1 MTKQERLEFLRDLFN
16 LRNEMK
22 QTRLERVEKTEAMSV
37 KMQNRLIDKLHLK
50 IKQYDR
56 GNMLTHIDIP
66 ETINAGD
73 LGELVF
79 RLDKEKGTIR
89 ILKRIYSSK
98 NDEEKENETR
108 RK

>member
-1 MTKQERLEFLRDLFN
+1 MKDLLVTLDNRILE
-16 LRNEMK
+16 
-22 QTRLERVEKTEAMSV
+22 
-37 KMQNRLIDKLHLK
+37 
-50 IKQYDR
+50 
-56 GNMLTHIDIP
+56 DIP

-79 RLDKEKGTIR
+79 RIDKEKGNIR